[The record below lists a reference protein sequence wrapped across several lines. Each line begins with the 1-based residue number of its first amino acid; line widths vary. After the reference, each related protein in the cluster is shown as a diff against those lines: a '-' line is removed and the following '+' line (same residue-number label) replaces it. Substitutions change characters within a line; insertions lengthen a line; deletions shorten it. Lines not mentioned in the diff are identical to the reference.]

1 MSIVDSNVV
10 DMIGI
15 PSDDLSLV
23 VMGISDHLAWG
34 EDSEEHLL
42 LLQEKI
48 NCYLRFIESGEIYNS
63 FPSAVGKVPVIEI
76 ISKFQMTDD
85 RAKDFFSAAK
95 RVLAASGI
103 DLRYSFSPER

>member
-10 DMIGI
+10 DMIGV
-15 PSDDLSLV
+15 PSDDLSVV

-34 EDSEEHLL
+34 EDSEEHLML
-42 LLQEKI
+42 FQEKI

-63 FPSAVGKVPVIEI
+63 FPSAVGKAPVIEI
-76 ISKFQMTDD
+76 IAKFQMTDD

-103 DLRYSFSPER
+103 DLRYSFYPER

>member
-34 EDSEEHLL
+34 EDSEEHLI

-63 FPSAVGKVPVIEI
+63 FPSSVGKAPVIEI
-76 ISKFQMTDD
+76 IAKFQMTDD

>member
-34 EDSEEHLL
+34 EDS
-42 LLQEKI
+42 
-48 NCYLRFIESGEIYNS
+48 RGIYFCKRRS
-63 FPSAVGKVPVIEI
+63 IAICGLSRAVKYI
-76 ISKFQMTDD
+76 ILFRRRREGARD
-85 RAKDFFSAAK
+85 
-95 RVLAASGI
+95 
-103 DLRYSFSPER
+103 

>member
-34 EDSEEHLL
+34 GNSEEHLL

-63 FPSAVGKVPVIEI
+63 FPSAEGKVPVIEVI
-76 ISKFQMTDD
+76 AKFEMTDG
-85 RAKDFFSAAK
+85 RAKDFLFAAK
-95 RVLAASGI
+95 SVLADSGI
-103 DLRYSFSPER
+103 ELRYSFSPEK